1 MYIDVKIKKQV
12 SAWAE
17 PGPTSKHKNPV
28 SHLLTPQLRAPWPGR
43 VRGAAWHRARGSG
56 RRDMSYGGSLHRPRR
71 HTHRPNYSQFFGVKN
86 IFYHKIFL
94 RYSLDVFCFL
104 NIPECVKCVV
114 DISPWLHACH
124 LSPPG
129 SSPNRLSQREFL
141 VFLYFIKLIAFIC
154 LIDKTCQLC

>member
-104 NIPECVKCVV
+104 NITGE
-114 DISPWLHACH
+114 
-124 LSPPG
+124 
-129 SSPNRLSQREFL
+129 
-141 VFLYFIKLIAFIC
+141 VFLYLSVSKKNFPRSSKVTLPKLRNILAHWLDNF
-154 LIDKTCQLC
+154 KASEE